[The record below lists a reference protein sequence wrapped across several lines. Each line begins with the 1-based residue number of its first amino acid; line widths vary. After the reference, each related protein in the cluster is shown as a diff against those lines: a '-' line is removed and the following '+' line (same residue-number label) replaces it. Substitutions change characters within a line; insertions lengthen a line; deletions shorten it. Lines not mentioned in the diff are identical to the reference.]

1 MSFVDECNI
10 LLKAGN
16 GGNGIVAWRREAHV
30 PLGGPSGGNGGN
42 GGNIILVGDHN
53 ENSLQNLRFLKKV
66 VANNGENGQIKNMHG
81 KNGEDV
87 RIKVP
92 VGTMVYNKKDK
103 QLICDIKQHGQEVV
117 VCYGGL
123 GGHGNFHFKS
133 GFNKA
138 PSLYELGDLGESKE
152 CHLVLKHL
160 ADVGIIGLPNAGKST
175 FISKISNAKP
185 KIGNYQFTTLNPI
198 LGIVNY
204 QNKKIVFADIPGLI
218 EGASQG
224 LGLGHNFL
232 KHIER
237 TKLLIHLISMDE
249 IDNSDPV
256 KSYETIKKELANY
269 SQDLLKKKT
278 IIVANKMDV
287 ASAKKNLAKLKQY
300 LKEED
305 IIEVSTLNNQN
316 LDAVISRTYQL
327 LNVDDIEQQSLEPSK
342 VITLKKDHSDEL
354 SRKLLIT
361 KLNKDT
367 WDVKCDF
374 LKYWAHRIPLT
385 TKDNIVRF
393 NQKMKTVD
401 VEETLKQMGANK
413 GDTIIIYEAELVFE
427 D

>member
-30 PLGGPSGGNGGN
+30 PLGGPSGGNGGH
-42 GGNIILVGDHN
+42 GGNIIVVGDHN

-66 VANNGENGQIKNMHG
+66 VANNGQNGQIKTMHG
-81 KNGEDV
+81 KNGDDV

-92 VGTMVYNKKDK
+92 VGTMIYDKKDNK
-103 QLICDIKQHGQEVV
+103 LICDIQQHGQEEII
-117 VCYGGL
+117 CHGGL

-138 PSLYELGDLGESKE
+138 PSLYELGDLGETKE
-152 CHLVLKHL
+152 CYLVLKHL

-204 QNKKIVFADIPGLI
+204 NERKIVFADIPGLI
-218 EGASQG
+218 EGASEG
-224 LGLGHNFL
+224 LGLGHHFL

-237 TKLLIHLISMDE
+237 SKLLIHLISMDE
-249 IDNSDPV
+249 MDNIDPIL
-256 KSYETIKKELANY
+256 SYETIQKELANY
-269 SQDLLKKKT
+269 SPDLLTKKM

-287 ASAKKNLAKLKQY
+287 ASAKQNLSKLKQY
-300 LKEED
+300 FKNQE
-305 IIEVSTLNNQN
+305 IIEISTLNNQN
-316 LDAVISRTYQL
+316 LDKVIAKSYQL
-327 LNVDDIEQQSLEPSK
+327 LSQEPTSSKSLVPFK
-342 VITLKKDHSDEL
+342 TITLKKDLSDEFN
-354 SRKLLIT
+354 RELLIT
-361 KLNKDT
+361 KINDST
-367 WDVKCDF
+367 WDIKCDF

-385 TKDNIVRF
+385 TQDNIVRF
-393 NQKMKTVD
+393 NQKMRTAL
-401 VEETLKQMGANK
+401 VEETLKKMGAKK
-413 GDTIIIYEAELVFE
+413 GDTIKIYEAELVFE